1 VAKMTDTQADNLSLQ
16 IVRELGEI
24 SATLKSVEKR
34 LENGDEKFERLS
46 ARLDSRP
53 CLSKNRCTDTGI
65 QPKNNKDWHK
75 SPIIWSSGVA
85 SFLIGIIEVLKHYF
99 SAK

>member
-1 VAKMTDTQADNLSLQ
+1 MTETQADNLSLQ

-34 LENGDEKFERLS
+34 LKNGDEKFERLS
-46 ARLDSRP
+46 AKLDSRP
-53 CLSKNRCTDTGI
+53 CLSKNRCNDTGI
-65 QPKNNKDWHK
+65 QSKNKDWHK

-99 SAK
+99 QTK

>member
-1 VAKMTDTQADNLSLQ
+1 VARMTDTQTDNLSLQ

-34 LENGDEKFERLS
+34 LESGDEKFERLS

-53 CLSKNRCTDTGI
+53 CLSKNRCTDTSS
-65 QPKNNKDWHK
+65 NSRNSDWKK

-85 SFLIGIIEVLKHYF
+85 SFLIGIIEIFKHYF
-99 SAK
+99 STK